1 MPAPPQ
7 GSYPDDTPMLT
18 DPTALPDEPITAGLP
33 YGPGPGPTTI
43 KDQSNQDVQQIRD
56 AYLESLIPRANATNV
71 PSFVK
76 FVHALRNAP
85 NA

>member
-1 MPAPPQ
+1 M
-7 GSYPDDTPMLT
+7 YPEDTPMLT
-18 DPTALPDEPITAGLP
+18 DPTARPDEPITAGLP
-33 YGPGPGPTTI
+33 VGAGPGPETVKSLAG
-43 KDQSNQDVQQIRD
+43 QDVQQIRD
-56 AYLESLIPRANATNV
+56 QYLESLIPRANATNV